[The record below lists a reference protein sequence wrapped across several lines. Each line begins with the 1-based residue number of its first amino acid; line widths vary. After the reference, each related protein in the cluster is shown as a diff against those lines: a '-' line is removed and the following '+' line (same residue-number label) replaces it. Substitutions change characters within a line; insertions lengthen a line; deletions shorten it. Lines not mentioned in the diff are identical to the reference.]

1 MTGLP
6 IFDVTPM
13 DVSTFY
19 LYIKEPG
26 SSSWTQIKKQD
37 GTQRLT
43 KAECESY
50 MSYALA
56 MYKSIKNANELGS
69 LGDEVTS
76 DFGKVWTKIQK
87 SEE

>member
-1 MTGLP
+1 MQGLP
-6 IFDVTPM
+6 IFDVTPV
-13 DVSTFY
+13 DVSSFY

-37 GTQRLT
+37 GTQRLS
-43 KAECESY
+43 KSECESY

>member
-1 MTGLP
+1 MQGLP
-6 IFDVTPM
+6 IFNVAPVDINA
-13 DVSTFY
+13 FY

-26 SSSWTQIKKQD
+26 TSSWTSIKKQD

-56 MYKSIKNANELGS
+56 MYKSVKNANEHGS

-76 DFGKVWTKIQK
+76 DFGKIWTKIQK